1 MKVSLSLTISSVTK
15 LSPKE
20 LCVHGSVGIGLK
32 QDVKLFRTDDKFVV
46 YISI

>member
-1 MKVSLSLTISSVTK
+1 MKVSMSPTISSVTK

-20 LCVHGSVGIGLK
+20 LCVHGTVGVGLK
-32 QDVKLFRTDDKFVV
+32 LDVKLFRTDDKSIV